1 MTAAEEKYVRPPFVG
16 PHEGRE
22 LELMLAAKKHLSM
35 FSFEVGIEREIF
47 PERQFD
53 LHVAEGLFVK
63 DVRVEKFILEGIEN
77 SMQSILY
84 ATVSEAWRISAMR
97 MIQDIYYSM
106 GPGWRPDLERVI
118 GSLLGYDRND
128 VELFVERLA
137 SRGKIFTTPASAA
150 PAP

>member
-1 MTAAEEKYVRPPFVG
+1 MTRAEENNGRSSFLG

-22 LELMLAAKKHLSM
+22 LELMLAGKKHLSM

-53 LHVAEGLFVK
+53 LHVAEGRFVK
-63 DVRVEKFILEGIEN
+63 DVRIENFILEGIEN

-84 ATVSEAWRISAMR
+84 ATAREAWRVPAMR

-128 VELFVERLA
+128 VELFIERLV
-137 SRGKIFTTPASAA
+137 SRGK
-150 PAP
+150 